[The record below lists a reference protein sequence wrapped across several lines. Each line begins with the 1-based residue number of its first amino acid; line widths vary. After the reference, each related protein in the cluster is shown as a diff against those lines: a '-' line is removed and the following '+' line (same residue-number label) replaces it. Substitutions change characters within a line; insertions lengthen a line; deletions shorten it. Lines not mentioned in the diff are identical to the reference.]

1 MVIRKK
7 KKKNNFVGP
16 EVRINSQI
24 WDDEVRVL
32 DAEGAN
38 LGLMKTK
45 DALKQAQSLNLD
57 LVEVSN
63 KNKPAL
69 VKIIDYG
76 KFLYDKKKKDKD
88 IKAKTVV
95 TETKTV
101 QVKPGTGEG
110 DLALKARNISKWL
123 EDGDKVKLDLFLRG
137 RAKYM
142 DKDFLEERL
151 KRVLLLVTANY
162 KISDKPKKSP
172 KGLTIVL
179 ELDKR
184 KK

>member
-1 MVIRKK
+1 
-7 KKKNNFVGP
+7 
-16 EVRINSQI
+16 VRINSQI

-32 DAEGAN
+32 DAEGNN
-38 LGLMKTK
+38 LGMMATK

-63 KNKPAL
+63 KSKPSL

-76 KFLYDKKKKDKD
+76 KFLYDKKKKDKE
-88 IKAKTVV
+88 IKAKTVT
-95 TETKTV
+95 TEIKTV

-110 DLALKARNISKWL
+110 DLILKAKNISKWL
-123 EDGDKVKLDLFLRG
+123 NDGDKVKLDLFLRG

-142 DKDFLEERL
+142 DNGFLEERL
-151 KRVLLLVTANY
+151 ERVLLLVTANY
-162 KISDKPKKSP
+162 KISDGPKKSP
-172 KGLTIVL
+172 KGLSLIL

>member
-16 EVRINSQI
+16 TVRINSQI

-32 DAEGAN
+32 DAEGNN
-38 LGLMKTK
+38 LGMMATK

-63 KNKPAL
+63 KSKPSL

-76 KFLYDKKKKDKD
+76 KFLYDKKKKDKE
-88 IKAKTVV
+88 IKAKTVT
-95 TETKTV
+95 TEIKTV

-110 DLALKARNISKWL
+110 DLILKAKNISKWL
-123 EDGDKVKLDLFLRG
+123 NDGDKVKLDLFLRG

-142 DKDFLEERL
+142 DNGFLEERL
-151 KRVLLLVTANY
+151 ERVLLLVTANY
-162 KISDKPKKSP
+162 KISDGPKKSP
-172 KGLTIVL
+172 KGLSLIL